1 MLNANP
7 RFPDEDSTKAE
18 PGFRIPS
25 FSAPSTIEFAA
36 FSLIDPGKLNASHF
50 KNNDCPK
57 IG

>member
-18 PGFRIPS
+18 PGFRIFS

-36 FSLIDPGKLNASHF
+36 LSLTEPAKLKASHF